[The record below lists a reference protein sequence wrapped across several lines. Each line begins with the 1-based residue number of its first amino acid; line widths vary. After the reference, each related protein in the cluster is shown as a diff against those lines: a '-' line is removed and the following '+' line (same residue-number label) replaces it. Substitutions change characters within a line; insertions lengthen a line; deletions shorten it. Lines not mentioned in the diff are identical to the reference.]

1 MSYLPVHQEPEDGRL
16 PARLELAAAANREPT
31 VSEIW
36 GMFRRNW
43 WIVLGCIALGAA
55 GAVWMT
61 MRTIPVYRS
70 STAIRINDKQSPI
83 PETLLL
89 SGGSE
94 VATELEVLGSRTLV
108 EDAVRALGL
117 QLRILEPNRVARS
130 DVLTDVQVSPDAA
143 RGVYVLTRD
152 QNNYVLTKDDSTG
165 WTTKFTAGE
174 KVVFHG
180 ITFKLLPD
188 AEEYDRIRFVV
199 RNFPDAVAGVMH
211 GVKVSRSGRDAKII
225 TLSYESSDPELTAAV
240 PNLIT
245 QQFVARR
252 SEAQKSVAG
261 STITF
266 LKRQLDTL
274 AQQLQAAEAAL
285 LNYRERERVV
295 NPTVEG
301 STQVTRMIQ
310 LQSERSTVE
319 TERAA
324 LAKIVGEVER
334 AAAVKGP
341 DDPSPYRNLLSFPT
355 LLRNQSTSRLLDAL
369 VTVEGQRTELL
380 ARRTPADP
388 DVQTLTARV
397 KSIEGELHS
406 VATTY
411 LEGLTHQVTGLDSA
425 LDDFGR
431 QLERVPQRELHF
443 ARLERQPKLLEEMYG
458 LLQTRLKEAEIAQ
471 AANDL
476 SVQVVDP
483 AIRPRRP
490 VRPRPMLNL
499 LLGMM
504 LGGLVGTGAGFL
516 REVLDKTVHT
526 RADIMTATGLSVIGL
541 IPRIPRG
548 RSRLA
553 LISKKQLPRA
563 AAGRAAPASR
573 TRTHTAPASPSAG
586 YTFLNAE
593 QPDEARRVEPSPSQ
607 SETLGRTPPVAAV
620 PHVVVSER
628 GTAGMEAY
636 ASLLTNL
643 SFSLAENPPRVLA
656 FTSGLP
662 GEGKTTNAVN
672 LSLALAHRGSKVLLV
687 DCDLRRGLLHSVFE
701 GPREPG
707 LSNLLWGQVSFEDA
721 RRRIAVD
728 PDGVLD
734 YLTTG
739 TLPPNPTS
747 LVESPTMR
755 NLLTW
760 WRDQYDHIILD
771 TPPVNVI
778 TDAALLGAHA
788 DGVVLIARAGVTHA
802 ASLGYAMEQLRRVRA
817 QVLGV
822 VLSDID
828 FSRDAAY
835 DPTYRYH
842 QYSYGNGKS

>member
-1 MSYLPVHQEPEDGRL
+1 M
-16 PARLELAAAANREPT
+16 
-31 VSEIW
+31 
-36 GMFRRNW
+36 RR
-43 WIVLGCIALGAA
+43 
-55 GAVWMT
+55 
-61 MRTIPVYRS
+61 
-70 STAIRINDKQSPI
+70 
-83 PETLLL
+83 
-89 SGGSE
+89 
-94 VATELEVLGSRTLV
+94 
-108 EDAVRALGL
+108 
-117 QLRILEPNRVARS
+117 
-130 DVLTDVQVSPDAA
+130 
-143 RGVYVLTRD
+143 
-152 QNNYVLTKDDSTG
+152 
-165 WTTKFTAGE
+165 
-174 KVVFHG
+174 
-180 ITFKLLPD
+180 
-188 AEEYDRIRFVV
+188 
-199 RNFPDAVAGVMH
+199 
-211 GVKVSRSGRDAKII
+211 VKVSRSGRDAKIL

-245 QQFVARR
+245 EQFVTRR
-252 SEAQKSVAG
+252 SAAQKSVAG

-274 AQQLQAAEAAL
+274 AQQLQSAEAAL
-285 LNYRERERVV
+285 LNYRQRERVV

-310 LQSERSTVE
+310 LQSERSSVE

-324 LAKIVGEVER
+324 LAQIVREVER
-334 AAAVKGP
+334 AAATKRP

-369 VTVEGQRTELL
+369 VSVEGQRTELL

-388 DVQTLTARV
+388 DVQTLTARI

-411 LEGLTHQVTGLDSA
+411 LEGLTHQVTGIDSA
-425 LDDFGR
+425 LGEFGR
-431 QLERVPQRELHF
+431 QLQQVPQRELHF
-443 ARLERQPKLLEEMYG
+443 ARLERQPKLLEEMYA

-504 LGGLVGTGAGFL
+504 LGGLIGTGAGFL

-553 LISKKQLPRA
+553 LISKKQLPRST
-563 AAGRAAPASR
+563 AGRAAPAPR
-573 TRTHTAPASPSAG
+573 TGTYTAPASPSAG
-586 YTFLNAE
+586 YTFLNSE
-593 QPDEARRVEPSPSQ
+593 QPGETRGPEPSPSQ
-607 SETLGRTPPVAAV
+607 SEPLGRIAPVPGV
-620 PHVVVSER
+620 PHVVVSET

-672 LSLALAHRGSKVLLV
+672 LSLALAHRGSTVLLV
-687 DCDLRRGLLHSVFE
+687 DCDLRRGLLHTVFE

-707 LSNLLWGQVSFEDA
+707 LTNLLWGQVSFEDA

-739 TLPPNPTS
+739 GLPPNPTS

-760 WRDQYDHIILD
+760 WRDQYDYVILD

-788 DGVVLIARAGVTHA
+788 DGVVLVARAGVTHA
-802 ASLGYAMEQLRRVRA
+802 TSLGYALEQLRRVRA